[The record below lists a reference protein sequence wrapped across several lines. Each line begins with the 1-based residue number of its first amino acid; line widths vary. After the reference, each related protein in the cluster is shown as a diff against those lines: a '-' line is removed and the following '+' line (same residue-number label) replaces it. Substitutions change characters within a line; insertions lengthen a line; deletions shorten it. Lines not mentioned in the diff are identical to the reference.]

1 MNIIKIYKKSLNK
14 NNEMQQEEFVG
25 SFQLIAKE
33 SFNNQMDDLY
43 SYMQLYEKGFLK
55 KMGIPSFI
63 KNINAIY

>member
-43 SYMQLYEKGFLK
+43 SYMQL
-55 KMGIPSFI
+55 
-63 KNINAIY
+63 

>member
-14 NNEMQQEEFVG
+14 NNEMPEEEFVG

-43 SYMQLYEKGFLK
+43 SYMQLYDKGFLK